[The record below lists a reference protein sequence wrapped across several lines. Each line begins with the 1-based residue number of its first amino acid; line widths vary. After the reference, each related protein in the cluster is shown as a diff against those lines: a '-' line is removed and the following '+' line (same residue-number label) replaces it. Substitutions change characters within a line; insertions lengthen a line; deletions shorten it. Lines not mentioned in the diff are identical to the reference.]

1 MNDIKELCR
10 LYNELLKF
18 PAELRL
24 SFALTALD
32 EASEVLNFSPE
43 EINILRTKTYNEL
56 GDFYGN
62 E

>member
-1 MNDIKELCR
+1 MDDVKELCK

-32 EASEVLNFSPE
+32 EASEVLGITPD
-43 EINILRTKTYNEL
+43 EINKLRTKAYTIL
-56 GDFYGN
+56 GDVY